1 MKVQVLGPGCAK
13 CFALMNHV
21 RIAVTALNLPAEIEK
36 IEDIKEIMKFR
47 VMATPALAIDG
58 QVKFSGRVASSN
70 EIKEILNQY
79 VAEVN

>member
-21 RIAVTALNLPAEIEK
+21 RIAVAALNLPAEIEK

-47 VMATPALAIDG
+47 IMSTPALAVDG
-58 QVKFSGRVASSN
+58 QVKISGRVASSD
-70 EIKEILNQY
+70 EIKEILSQY
-79 VAEVN
+79 VVK